1 MAIIK
6 PFKLDEVRKALSDV
20 GVEGLTVT
28 EVKGYGRQKGHTEIY
43 RGAVVSDVS
52 LAQEATL
59 ESVKSETAFV
69 FNTMLFLIGGFLVM
83 FMAAGFA
90 MLEAGLVRSK
100 NVSMQCL
107 KNIALYSLSGIMFWA
122 CGYSLM
128 YTGVDGGYVGT
139 FASYSWPAAG
149 AVNDGDY
156 SVGSD
161 WFFQMVFCA
170 ATASIVSGTIAER
183 IKLWP
188 FLIFVAVLTGFMYP
202 ISGSWQ
208 WGAGW
213 LSEMGFSDFAGS
225 TIVHSVGGWAALTGA
240 IILGARKGKYTDDGR
255 VVPMPG
261 SNIPLATLGTFI
273 LWLGWFGFNGG
284 SQLALGDNAN
294 ASDVSRIFINTNLAA
309 CGGVLVSIILM
320 QIMYKKIDVTMAL
333 NVGGVIVVLA
343 VPMLDKFKI
352 DDVVGAIPVHL
363 LAGIWGTLAVVLS
376 NDGANFGT
384 QLTGV
389 IAYGVFTV
397 FCSAILWTI
406 LKVSIGIRVSE
417 EDEALGL
424 DKAEVGVEAYP
435 EFARYQFGSRKR
447 LLTFLL
453 KPRNN
458 FMAGLLPNIDPDGLL
473 EYSVVFTDRSLNA
486 MSKSFQS
493 VMNDVSA
500 MLKDVYQ
507 AEAAVLI
514 PGGGTFAME
523 AAARQFATG
532 KNTMVVRNGWFSYR
546 WTQIFEACDMPAN
559 STVMKAHHSQD
570 NREAPFTPTP
580 IAELVER
587 IAAEKPDV
595 VFAPHVET
603 SAGMMLPDDYLK
615 QIADAVHAHGGPV
628 CTGWRCIRMHLD

>member
-1 MAIIK
+1 MLK
-6 PFKLDEVRKALSDV
+6 YKLLVLGTALAA
-20 GVEGLTVT
+20 
-28 EVKGYGRQKGHTEIY
+28 
-43 RGAVVSDVS
+43 GAVISDAS
-52 LAQEATL
+52 LAQESTL
-59 ESVKSETAFV
+59 ESVKAETAFV

-107 KNIALYSLSGIMFWA
+107 KNIALYSLSGIMFWV

-128 YTGVDGGYVGT
+128 YTGVDGGYIG
-139 FASYSWPAAG
+139 SLEPYSWPAAG
-149 AVNDGDY
+149 AVNEGDY

-240 IILGARKGKYTDDGR
+240 IILGARKGKYTEDGR

-309 CGGVLVSIILM
+309 CGGVLASMVLM
-320 QIMYKKIDVTMAL
+320 QVMYKKIDVTMAL
-333 NVGGVIVVLA
+333 NGALAGLVSITAEPLMPGPFLSIIIGGIGGIIVVLA

-376 NDGANFGT
+376 NDGASFGT

-397 FCSAILWTI
+397 VCSAILWTV

-435 EFARYQFGSRKR
+435 EFAR
-447 LLTFLL
+447 
-453 KPRNN
+453 
-458 FMAGLLPNIDPDGLL
+458 
-473 EYSVVFTDRSLNA
+473 
-486 MSKSFQS
+486 
-493 VMNDVSA
+493 
-500 MLKDVYQ
+500 
-507 AEAAVLI
+507 
-514 PGGGTFAME
+514 
-523 AAARQFATG
+523 
-532 KNTMVVRNGWFSYR
+532 
-546 WTQIFEACDMPAN
+546 
-559 STVMKAHHSQD
+559 
-570 NREAPFTPTP
+570 
-580 IAELVER
+580 
-587 IAAEKPDV
+587 
-595 VFAPHVET
+595 
-603 SAGMMLPDDYLK
+603 
-615 QIADAVHAHGGPV
+615 
-628 CTGWRCIRMHLD
+628 